1 LGSKLTKVDKQIM
14 IFEVVICNFCELCA
28 SVVHFHH
35 KDTKDT
41 KFFIFLKQF
50 KNCNSMSENEIS
62 SKIIGAAIE
71 AHKQLGPGL
80 LESTY
85 ETCLAYELKQMELD
99 VKQQQALPVVYKE
112 VKLDA
117 GYRIDLLIENK
128 VIIEIKSV
136 EALADIHTAQLLT
149 YLKLKD
155 LKLGLL
161 INFNS
166 VRVVDGLKRI

>member
-1 LGSKLTKVDKQIM
+1 
-14 IFEVVICNFCELCA
+14 
-28 SVVHFHH
+28 
-35 KDTKDT
+35 
-41 KFFIFLKQF
+41 
-50 KNCNSMSENEIS
+50 MSENEIS

-71 AHKQLGPGL
+71 VHKQLGPGL

-85 ETCLAYELKQMELD
+85 ETCLAYELKQMGLD

-166 VRVVDGLKRI
+166 VKVIEGLKRIINGYL